1 MKTSLRLALAAL
13 TLVSLA
19 GCATKTTLKVEQKP
33 GVDWTKYHTFAVLP
47 MTETLPGGSQTII
60 DAVLPA
66 IYTSISKGFV
76 AKGYKEAPP
85 ESADVVINVT
95 AGWLPK
101 VNVTNWNY
109 VPGYVG
115 SNWYGSYTDF
125 AISSGMVQVD
135 TFEQG
140 RMALQTYDA
149 KTREMI
155 WVGFG
160 SAIKDERAS
169 VPERVQKVR
178 EAIAELLAQLPAA
191 KP

>member
-1 MKTSLRLALAAL
+1 MKTLIRLALATL
-13 TLVSLA
+13 VLVSLA
-19 GCATKTTLKVEQKP
+19 GCATKTSLKVEQKP
-33 GVDWTKYHTFAVLP
+33 GVDWSKYRTYAVLP
-47 MTETLPGGSQTII
+47 MTETLPGGSKTII
-60 DAVLPA
+60 EAVLPA
-66 IYTSISKGFV
+66 IQDSIARGFE
-76 AKGYKEAPP
+76 AKGYKVASP

-140 RMALQTYDA
+140 RMAVQTYDA

-160 SAIKDERAS
+160 TAIKDERAS
-169 VPERVQKVR
+169 VPERVQKIR
-178 EAIAELLAQLPAA
+178 EAIAELLAQIPAA

>member
-1 MKTSLRLALAAL
+1 MKTPIRLALAAL
-13 TLVSLA
+13 ALVSLA
-19 GCATKTTLKVEQKP
+19 GCASKTSLMVEQKP
-33 GVDWTKYHTFAVLP
+33 GVDWTKYQTFAVLP
-47 MTETLPGGSQTII
+47 MTETLPGGSKTII

-66 IYTSISKGFV
+66 IHDSISRGFV

-85 ESADVVINVT
+85 EKADVVINVT

-115 SNWYGSYTDF
+115 SSWYGSYTDF
-125 AISSGMVQVD
+125 ALSTGMVQVD

-140 RMALQTYDA
+140 RLALQTYDA
-149 KTREMI
+149 RTREMI

-160 SAIKDERAS
+160 KAIKDERAS
-169 VPERVQKVR
+169 VPERVQKLR
-178 EAIAELLAQLPAA
+178 EALADLLQKLPAA
-191 KP
+191 TP